1 MPGCGHA
8 AGTGPARVV
17 GGGEAMHAM
26 ATPPLTMRRHVDL
39 GRVASA
45 VCR

>member
-1 MPGCGHA
+1 MSGCVHA
-8 AGTGPARVV
+8 AGTGPARVTER
-17 GGGEAMHAM
+17 GGAMSGTA
-26 ATPPLTMRRHVDL
+26 APLLTTRRHVDL

>member
-1 MPGCGHA
+1 MRGTA
-8 AGTGPARVV
+8 A
-17 GGGEAMHAM
+17 
-26 ATPPLTMRRHVDL
+26 PLLTTRRHVDL